1 MAAAVSFPGHKLLV
15 NNLVD
20 FISIF
25 PAPLL
30 LSKLCVKDQKNK
42 RQMCENNTNVQ
53 LTQKSV
59 MKGDI
64 RLSRVVKS
72 QKHISETI
80 TIVNF
85 STVKY
90 SKRSEPRNKEGN
102 ESNPDEIITEQIIV
116 DVDVDGHEMVNGILQ
131 ELNYADVQDEQMP
144 SCSYKKIEC
153 EEITSSGIQED
164 IQGIPMSEIIEEEES
179 LNEHGRYDRNKK
191 RKGKGNAKSSK
202 KPRTG

>member
-1 MAAAVSFPGHKLLV
+1 MAAVVSFPGHKVLV
-15 NNLVD
+15 KNLVD

-25 PAPLL
+25 LAPLL
-30 LSKLCVKDQKNK
+30 LRYAVKDQKNK
-42 RQMCENNTNVQ
+42 RQLRENNTNVQ

-59 MKGDI
+59 MNGDI

-102 ESNPDEIITEQIIV
+102 KSNPDEIITESVEKIILE
-116 DVDVDGHEMVNGILQ
+116 DSN
-131 ELNYADVQDEQMP
+131 
-144 SCSYKKIEC
+144 
-153 EEITSSGIQED
+153 IQ
-164 IQGIPMSEIIEEEES
+164 
-179 LNEHGRYDRNKK
+179 
-191 RKGKGNAKSSK
+191 SK
-202 KPRTG
+202 

>member
-1 MAAAVSFPGHKLLV
+1 MVAVVSFPGHKVLV
-15 NNLVD
+15 KNLVD

-25 PAPLL
+25 LAPLL
-30 LSKLCVKDQKNK
+30 LRYAVKDQKNK

-59 MKGDI
+59 MNGDI

-80 TIVNF
+80 TIVNY

-102 ESNPDEIITEQIIV
+102 ESKPDEIITESVEKIIFE
-116 DVDVDGHEMVNGILQ
+116 DSN
-131 ELNYADVQDEQMP
+131 
-144 SCSYKKIEC
+144 
-153 EEITSSGIQED
+153 IQ
-164 IQGIPMSEIIEEEES
+164 
-179 LNEHGRYDRNKK
+179 
-191 RKGKGNAKSSK
+191 SK
-202 KPRTG
+202 

>member
-30 LSKLCVKDQKNK
+30 LRYAVKDQKNT
-42 RQMCENNTNVQ
+42 RQMRENNTYVQ

-59 MKGDI
+59 MNGDI

-80 TIVNF
+80 TIVNY

-102 ESNPDEIITEQIIV
+102 ESNPDEIITESVEKIIFE
-116 DVDVDGHEMVNGILQ
+116 DSN
-131 ELNYADVQDEQMP
+131 
-144 SCSYKKIEC
+144 
-153 EEITSSGIQED
+153 IQ
-164 IQGIPMSEIIEEEES
+164 
-179 LNEHGRYDRNKK
+179 
-191 RKGKGNAKSSK
+191 SK
-202 KPRTG
+202 

>member
-1 MAAAVSFPGHKLLV
+1 M
-15 NNLVD
+15 
-20 FISIF
+20 
-25 PAPLL
+25 
-30 LSKLCVKDQKNK
+30 KDQKNK
-42 RQMCENNTNVQ
+42 RQLRENYTNVQ

-59 MKGDI
+59 MNGDI
-64 RLSRVVKS
+64 RLSRDVKS
-72 QKHISETI
+72 QKYISEKV
-80 TIVNF
+80 TIVNY

-131 ELNYADVQDEQMP
+131 EHSYADVQDEQMP

-164 IQGIPMSEIIEEEES
+164 IQGIPMTEIIEEEES
-179 LNEHGRYDRNKK
+179 LNEHGRYDRNRKQ
-191 RKGKGNAKSSK
+191 KGKGKKSSK